1 LAYEPS
7 VAMSVNQPSPD
18 RASREALA
26 VPRGRVLDR
35 LGRPLHDLRISVTD
49 RCNFRCGYCM
59 PTDVYGQGYRFLR
72 REKLLSFEE
81 IARVTGLAAQHLGV
95 SKVRLTGG
103 EPLLRRGLPLLVR
116 LLADI
121 HAVTDLTLTSN
132 GYLLAEQAQALADA
146 GLRRV
151 TVSLD
156 ALDPETFARMSG
168 VDCDVRRVLDGIDA
182 ATRAGLSPIK
192 INCVVVRG
200 INEQAIEP
208 LARHFRGTPHILRFI
223 EYMDVGTLNRWQR
236 GEVFSA
242 ADIRERVERVAPL
255 EPLEASEHGEVAERF
270 AYRDGSG
277 EVGIIASV
285 TRPFCRTCN
294 RARLSADGRLVT
306 CLFGAAGLD
315 LREPLR
321 GGATDADLLE
331 SISSA
336 WRARDDRYSELR
348 ALLAADGRPRRRLEM
363 YQIGG

>member
-1 LAYEPS
+1 
-7 VAMSVNQPSPD
+7 MSANQPPQDS
-18 RASREALA
+18 ASREAPS

-59 PTDVYGQGYRFLR
+59 PRDVYGEGYRFLR

-81 IARVTGLAAQHLGV
+81 IARLTALAAQHLGV

-103 EPLLRRGLPLLVR
+103 EPLLRRELPLLVR
-116 LLADI
+116 LLANID
-121 HAVTDLTLTSN
+121 AVTDLTLTTN
-132 GYLLAEQAQALADA
+132 GYLLAEHARALSDA

-156 ALDPETFARMSG
+156 ALDPETFKRMNG
-168 VDCDVRRVLDGIDA
+168 VDGDVGRVLEGIEA
-182 ATRAGLSPIK
+182 AARAGLYPIK

-200 INEQAIEP
+200 VNEDAIEP
-208 LARHFRGTPHILRFI
+208 LARHFRGTPHIVRFI
-223 EYMDVGTLNRWQR
+223 EYMDVGTLNGWQP

-242 ADIRERVERVAPL
+242 ADIRERVARVAPL
-255 EPLEASEHGEVAERF
+255 EPLGANEDGEVAERF

-294 RARLSADGRLVT
+294 RARLSADGRLVN
-306 CLFGAAGLD
+306 CLFAASGLD
-315 LREPLR
+315 LRERLR
-321 GGATDADLLE
+321 GGATDAELLE
-331 SISSA
+331 SMSSA